1 MTESYKKFCVWSQW
15 RNKSCLNQ
23 NYSSAARVQWALCAW
38 HWGPGQLSPSWGR
51 VQVSHKGV
59 QNQFPSFISAL
70 CGNCD
75 TRPVGIL
82 TGSKSHQRLTFCL
95 VYLKRS
101 SRSSGRRRFLQKT
114 CIFHYVVSG
123 EGGKMRLPICRH
135 CNLWWVMGNI
145 NEKCDPRRQGS
156 ANFIPT

>member
-1 MTESYKKFCVWSQW
+1 MSDHSGGTNLVFIKIILQQLASSGCYVPVTEV
-15 RNKSCLNQ
+15 Q
-23 NYSSAARVQWALCAW
+23 NT
-38 HWGPGQLSPSWGR
+38 SPHPEAE
-51 VQVSHKGV
+51 VQVSRKGV

-82 TGSKSHQRLTFCL
+82 AGSKSHQRLTFCL

-101 SRSSGRRRFLQKT
+101 SRSSGCRRFLQKT

-123 EGGKMRLPICRH
+123 EGGKRTASLSVGTVIYD
-135 CNLWWVMGNI
+135 
-145 NEKCDPRRQGS
+145 E
-156 ANFIPT
+156 

>member
-1 MTESYKKFCVWSQW
+1 MTESYKKFYASDHRGGTSLVLIKIILQQ
-15 RNKSCLNQ
+15 LE
-23 NYSSAARVQWALCAW
+23 SSGRYVPDTEVQDS
-38 HWGPGQLSPSWGR
+38 SPHPEAG

-82 TGSKSHQRLTFCL
+82 AGSKSHQRLTFCL
-95 VYLKRS
+95 VYLERS
-101 SRSSGRRRFLQKT
+101 SRSSGHCRFLQKT

-123 EGGKMRLPICRH
+123 EGGK
-135 CNLWWVMGNI
+135 
-145 NEKCDPRRQGS
+145 RRAPS
-156 ANFIPT
+156 L

>member
-1 MTESYKKFCVWSQW
+1 MSDHSGGTSLVLIKIILQQLESSGRYVPITEVQD
-15 RNKSCLNQ
+15 
-23 NYSSAARVQWALCAW
+23 SSPHPEAE
-38 HWGPGQLSPSWGR
+38 

-145 NEKCDPRRQGS
+145 NEKCDPQRQGS